1 MTSSAPLNVVV
12 AGGGV
17 AALEAAMALHDLAGD
32 RVRLTLV
39 APEPEF
45 ELKALRTAEPFAAG
59 HVPRYALAELA
70 ARLEVTLRAGTLSGV
85 DTARRTVVLADGAEL
100 PYDAL
105 VVAVGARPRAAYRRA
120 ITFGADDRT
129 ELLNALLADLD
140 EHYSRSVAFIVP
152 PGVTWSLPLYEIA
165 LMTAREVHSMGIDD
179 VRFELITPE
188 STPLMLFGPDASD
201 AAARLLETAGVGFRG
216 GAYADVDARGQIR
229 LMPGGDVFDAER
241 IVALPVMDGP
251 AVEGLPRDEHGFIP
265 IDDRGRVPVVEDVY
279 AAGDGA
285 DFPIKQGGLACQ
297 QADAIAHELACRA
310 GADIEPEPFRPVLR
324 GKLLT
329 GNGATYLRSSI
340 TGGDGEDATSDTELW
355 WPPAKL
361 SGRWLSRHLARVDG
375 ARQERAQPGAAGD
388 GVDVEVHLPS
398 PMELRRRA
406 LSLDPYSAPAR
417 H

>member
-32 RVRLTLV
+32 RVRVTLV

-70 ARLEVTLRAGTLSGV
+70 ARLEVTLRAGTLSAV

-105 VVAVGARPRAAYRRA
+105 VVAVGARPRPAYRRA

-129 ELLNALLADLD
+129 ELLNALLSDLD
-140 EHYSRSVAFIVP
+140 GHYSRSVAFIVP

-201 AAARLLETAGVGFRG
+201 AAARLLETAGIAFRG
-216 GAYADVDARGQIR
+216 GAYADVDAHGQIR
-229 LMPGGDVFDAER
+229 LMPGGEVLDAER
-241 IVALPVMDGP
+241 IVALPVMEGP
-251 AVEGLPRDEHGFIP
+251 AVDGLPCDEHGFIP
-265 IDDRGRVPVVEDVY
+265 IDDHGRVRGVEDVY

-310 GADIEPEPFRPVLR
+310 GADVEPEPFRPVLR
-324 GKLLT
+324 GRLLT
-329 GNGATYLRSSI
+329 GRGDEYLRHALH
-340 TGGDGEDATSDTELW
+340 GGAGRSQASHLALW
-355 WPPAKL
+355 YPPAKV
-361 SGRWLSRHLARVDG
+361 SGRYLSRWLARLD
-375 ARQERAQPGAAGD
+375 AELAANPPAETAG
-388 GVDVEVHLPS
+388 VEVEVDLWS
-398 PMELRRRA
+398 GYARGRDALR
-406 LSLDPYSAPAR
+406 LDPLSPVPR
-417 H
+417 